1 MRPEIFA
8 RWLSGFLLLAAA
20 LVTPAGMAQA
30 PAPPRTSGKITA
42 LVPLDFVLREQKSL
56 DAKKD
61 MPVVWGDAVKTE
73 RGGRG
78 RVQLEDGSILNV
90 GSQSSL
96 VVQRRDAKP
105 QQAEFE
111 LIYGLLGSS
120 AVKIATP

>member
-61 MPVVWGDAVKTE
+61 MPVFWGDTVRRSA
-73 RGGRG
+73 GGGFGCSWRTAPSSTSG
-78 RVQLEDGSILNV
+78 RSLLCC
-90 GSQSSL
+90 SS
-96 VVQRRDAKP
+96 DAMP
-105 QQAEFE
+105 
-111 LIYGLLGSS
+111 
-120 AVKIATP
+120 TP